1 MFSGI
6 VEVTAKVREATLRN
20 KGMRLVVGEV
30 PFADALAPGESI
42 SVNGAC
48 MTVTA
53 TGKDWFAVDV
63 SLESLT
69 VTRMGEYKVG
79 ETLNLERPLRLSD
92 RLGGHLVL
100 GHVDGLG
107 ILEERKA
114 DGDTTFMTVSIP
126 YVHRAYVIPKGSIT
140 VEGISLTVNTIVDSQ
155 TPPGCRIGLA
165 IIPHTLKVTN
175 LADRKPGDRIQLEYD
190 VVGKYILRAKET
202 GLSGIPGLG
211 GG

>member
-175 LADRKPGDRIQLEYD
+175 LADRKPGDKIQLEYD

>member
-6 VEVTAKVREATLRN
+6 VEVTARVREAALRN
-20 KGMRLVVGEV
+20 KGMRLVVGDV
-30 PFADALAPGESI
+30 PFADTLAAGESI
-42 SVNGAC
+42 SINGAC

-63 SLESLT
+63 SLESLA

-107 ILEERKA
+107 MIEERKTE
-114 DGDTTFMTVSIP
+114 GETTFMTVSIP
-126 YVHRAYVIPKGSIT
+126 HFHRAYVIPKGSIT

-155 TPPGCRIGLA
+155 DPPGCRIGLA

-175 LADRKPGDRIQLEYD
+175 LADRKTGDRVQLEYD
-190 VVGKYILRAKET
+190 VIGKYILRAKET
-202 GLSGIPGLG
+202 GLSGIPGLEAE
-211 GG
+211 